1 LELYQIFFK
10 HSNVLDRKRGGLG
23 IYQFWYS
30 PRSGNLAW
38 FVVYMHLIEREDSMI
53 HVEVTPSATSF
64 NSGVKSVP
72 DYAGSLEGSGWQEN
86 VELVSVVIP
95 SFNARSTIR
104 EALMSVQSQTYR
116 NLDIVIV
123 DDASTDGTLDA
134 VADLAETDS
143 RVRLIRREQN
153 GGIPSTRNIGINASR
168 GVYLSFLDADD
179 LWHPDKIRLQV
190 EKMRECGPEVAVV
203 YSWCTYMDANTRII
217 PGRVFAGTFE
227 GEVYTQ
233 LLMSNFINNTWLV
246 RRSCL
251 DAVGHYREDLVT
263 GNEDLQIYLDLAA
276 RYDFVVVPQFL
287 TAYRLLPSSKSHDV
301 WNMRAG
307 HKAVLSRAREEHPSL
322 PVWLF
327 RWSEANQLWFLAF
340 RCLRAGRRGEGI
352 KLLLATFLRDPSF
365 ILRPTVRQTF
375 MRAIAT
381 QLSGDAGVTSQD
393 EGRRRRFLDGGPP
406 PKLEMPQVTSWIER
420 WRSQRISRVSVRTGV
435 SGATARSL
443 APLQNPATGRSITIG
458 AARGGREAFKNVEVG
473 DNG

>member
-1 LELYQIFFK
+1 
-10 HSNVLDRKRGGLG
+10 VLDRKRGGLG

-203 YSWCTYMDANTRII
+203 Y
-217 PGRVFAGTFE
+217 
-227 GEVYTQ
+227 
-233 LLMSNFINNTWLV
+233 
-246 RRSCL
+246 
-251 DAVGHYREDLVT
+251 
-263 GNEDLQIYLDLAA
+263 
-276 RYDFVVVPQFL
+276 
-287 TAYRLLPSSKSHDV
+287 
-301 WNMRAG
+301 
-307 HKAVLSRAREEHPSL
+307 
-322 PVWLF
+322 
-327 RWSEANQLWFLAF
+327 
-340 RCLRAGRRGEGI
+340 
-352 KLLLATFLRDPSF
+352 
-365 ILRPTVRQTF
+365 
-375 MRAIAT
+375 
-381 QLSGDAGVTSQD
+381 
-393 EGRRRRFLDGGPP
+393 
-406 PKLEMPQVTSWIER
+406 
-420 WRSQRISRVSVRTGV
+420 
-435 SGATARSL
+435 
-443 APLQNPATGRSITIG
+443 
-458 AARGGREAFKNVEVG
+458 
-473 DNG
+473 